1 MRPSRDMP
9 AIFQKT
15 LGALAVERR
24 RRRRVVMV
32 VLAAGALLGA
42 WTYWLVQARVPV
54 YAVSRAARIQASDE
68 VHPVDV
74 YASGR
79 VTSVHLP
86 VGGQVQQGDVLLEL
100 DATDTRLLL
109 DEVHARTAGMQAQI
123 AALQQEVAARQQA
136 IAETERAGKA
146 TLSEATALQQES
158 ATVAGL
164 AAQEGQR
171 TDQLYQAGVVAEAE
185 RSRARASVE
194 QSQAVATARRMRLAV
209 VQTQAR
215 LGLADR
221 KAEKASLERSLAG
234 LQAELQAAEVQ
245 RAKLREELAR
255 HVVRAP
261 VSGVLGQVQAPQ
273 IGSMVEIGQTV
284 AVITPEGGLT
294 IVADFQPLDA
304 VGRIRVGQPA
314 RMRAEGFSWT
324 QYGTLAARV
333 SAVSGEAED
342 GLVRVTLTISE
353 PASTPIPLRHGIT
366 GAVEIEIE
374 EVSPATLVMRAA
386 GGLLRDQQE
395 WNR

>member
-1 MRPSRDMP
+1 MRPWRDMP

-42 WTYWLVQARVPV
+42 WTYWLVQTRVPV

-86 VGGQVQQGDVLLEL
+86 VGGRVQRGDVLLEL

-146 TLSEATALQQES
+146 NLSEATALQQES

-185 RSRARASVE
+185 RSRARASME

-261 VSGVLGQVQAPQ
+261 VAGVLGQVQAPQ

-333 SAVSGEAED
+333 SAISGEAED

-386 GGLLRDQQE
+386 GGLLRDPQE